1 MILDAILE
9 FFCFPII
16 ELLELLPAINIELPD
31 DIFNQ
36 IGGYFQCLG
45 YVCPIATVSYILVL
59 KAVCWEFKIIM
70 AIIVR
75 VKSFV
80 PFWGS

>member
-1 MILDAILE
+1 MILDSILE

-16 ELLELLPAINIELPD
+16 EMLDLLPTIGVGIPEGVFD
-31 DIFNQ
+31 Q

-45 YVCPIATVSYILVL
+45 YVCPIATVMHILGL
-59 KAVCWEFKIIM
+59 KAVCWAFKITM

>member
-9 FFCFPII
+9 FFCLPII
-16 ELLELLPAINIELPD
+16 ELLELLPAINIELPSD
-31 DIFNQ
+31 VFDQ

-45 YVCPIATVSYILVL
+45 YVCPIATVSNILVL

-80 PFWGS
+80 PFWGA